1 MLNRDYTSGIQNAI
15 RNSLSLDFTPT
26 PNKFEQLPE
35 VVSKGLENW
44 DNAMRK
50 KAYVDA
56 LQTGDQEKIDKAL
69 ASYDADAYQN
79 VLKDRE
85 KRQQELDDIAAQRD
99 FQREMMDAQLKNNF
113 ALENM
118 RNQNAMRLAQY
129 RAGLAAQN
137 GGNGQAPL
145 NPFDKKRIEKAASDM
160 DANIT
165 RAQEMKA
172 TFEQANN
179 ALQNINTGTPLAMLT
194 KNRPLFSNADEEAF
208 DSAAAKSIDMVRK
221 AGTGP
226 MTDADARR
234 YEKASIDRGK
244 SKEANQLLIDSGM
257 IAADNAIAKEE
268 LRADWVANGGRL
280 GDFDKEWRSYL
291 NSNPIFGK
299 DGKINKGRQDAFNW
313 FYNPEQRQQPSLANY
328 NTSPQNN
335 IQEGAVIEDAN
346 GNRMVLRGGQWQKM

>member
-1 MLNRDYTSGIQNAI
+1 MLNRDFSNSTLNIIRATRPNIEAPAQQDYIGMIQQAGK
-15 RNSLSLDFTPT
+15 DFNEGALT
-26 PNKFEQLPE
+26 KQMIEEHPE
-35 VVSKGLENW
+35 
-44 DNAMRK
+44 
-50 KAYVDA
+50 
-56 LQTGDQEKIDKAL
+56 DKARIRQMGGS
-69 ASYDADAYQN
+69 AYADM
-79 VLKDRE
+79 LKEDELRAE

-99 FQREMMDAQLKNNF
+99 FQREMLDAQLKNSF
-113 ALENM
+113 ALENL
-118 RNQNAMRLAQY
+118 RNQNARGLAEY
-129 RAGLAAQN
+129 KAGLAAQN
-137 GGNGQAPL
+137 GGDGQPPL

-179 ALQNINTGTPLAMLT
+179 ALKNINTGTPFAMLT

-257 IAADNAIAKEE
+257 IAADNAIAREE

-280 GDFDKEWRSYL
+280 GDFDREWRSYL

-313 FYNPEQRQQPSLANY
+313 FYNPQQRQQPSLANY
-328 NTSPQNN
+328 NTSPQNDDPL
-335 IQEGAVIEDAN
+335 G
-346 GNRMVLRGGQWQKM
+346 LR

>member
-1 MLNRDYTSGIQNAI
+1 MLNRDFSNSTLNIIRATRPNIEAPAQQDYIGMIQQAGK
-15 RNSLSLDFTPT
+15 DFNEGMLT
-26 PNKFEQLPE
+26 KQMIDEHPE
-35 VVSKGLENW
+35 
-44 DNAMRK
+44 
-50 KAYVDA
+50 
-56 LQTGDQEKIDKAL
+56 DKARIRQMGGS
-69 ASYDADAYQN
+69 AYADM
-79 VLKDRE
+79 LKEDELRAE
-85 KRQQELDDIAAQRD
+85 QRQQQLDDIAAQRD
-99 FQREMMDAQLKNNF
+99 FQREMMDAQLKNSF

-118 RNQNAMRLAQY
+118 RHNNAMGLAQY
-129 RAGLAAQN
+129 KAGLAAQN

-179 ALQNINTGTPLAMLT
+179 ALKNINTGTPFAMLT

-257 IAADNAIAKEE
+257 IAADNAIAREE
-268 LRADWVANGGRL
+268 LRADWVANGGSL
-280 GDFDKEWRSYL
+280 SDFDREWHGYL

-328 NTSPQNN
+328 QAPQNDDPL
-335 IQEGAVIEDAN
+335 G
-346 GNRMVLRGGQWQKM
+346 LR

>member
-35 VVSKGLENW
+35 VVSKGIENW

-85 KRQQELDDIAAQRD
+85 KRQQELDDRAAQRD
-99 FQREMMDAQLKNNF
+99 FQREMLDAQLKNSF
-113 ALENM
+113 ALENL
-118 RNQNAMRLAQY
+118 RNQNARGLAEY
-129 RAGLAAQN
+129 KAGLAAQK
-137 GGNGQAPL
+137 GGIL

-160 DANIT
+160 DENIT

-179 ALQNINTGTPLAMLT
+179 ALKNINTGTPFAMLT

-257 IAADNAIAKEE
+257 IAADNAIAREE
-268 LRADWVANGGRL
+268 LRADWVANGGSL
-280 GDFDKEWRSYL
+280 GDFDREWRGYL

-313 FYNPEQRQQPSLANY
+313 FYNPEQRQQPGLASY
-328 NTSPQNN
+328 NTSSQNDDPL
-335 IQEGAVIEDAN
+335 G
-346 GNRMVLRGGQWQKM
+346 LR

>member
-15 RNSLSLDFTPT
+15 RNSLNLDFTPA
-26 PNKFEQLPE
+26 PNKWEQLPE
-35 VVSKGLENW
+35 VVSNGIENW

-85 KRQQELDDIAAQRD
+85 KRQQELDDRAE
-99 FQREMMDAQLKNNF
+99 QREYDRELMEAQFRNSV

-129 RAGLAAQN
+129 KAGLAAQI
-137 GGNGQAPL
+137 

-179 ALQNINTGTPLAMLT
+179 ALKNINTGTPFAMLT

-244 SKEANQLLIDSGM
+244 SKEANRLLIDSGM
-257 IAADNAIAKEE
+257 IAADNAIAREE

-280 GDFDKEWRSYL
+280 GDFDREWRSYL

-313 FYNPEQRQQPSLANY
+313 FYNPEQRQQPSLKQFDNKD
-328 NTSPQNN
+328 TSNDPL
-335 IQEGAVIEDAN
+335 G
-346 GNRMVLRGGQWQKM
+346 LR